1 MYVKKLFTL
10 ETRQLKLI
18 SFQKVL
24 FQQQQQQ
31 QQQQNNITQEG
42 EQ

>member
-1 MYVKKLFTL
+1 M
-10 ETRQLKLI
+10 QLKLI

-31 QQQQNNITQEG
+31 QQQQQNNITQEG